1 MSCYTLSS
9 LFIILSKVVLIFNS
23 KVLLMLD
30 AIFREYDIRGKVGS
44 EFLLN
49 DVYAF
54 SRALAYYFV
63 QEMPNIKTVAV
74 GMDGRTSSEPIKN
87 ELVRGFLESGL
98 NVVFVGVCPTPVLY
112 FASFELSVDAA
123 VMITASHNPKEYNGI
138 KLVLNKKTLWGKQI
152 QEIRQLFKA
161 SKKVN
166 STHRGTLQEYPL
178 VDSYI
183 NWLVAHFA
191 DLKNSDL
198 SAVVDCGNGTG
209 GIVMV
214 PLVQRM
220 GWKNVQLL
228 YEEVDGDYPN
238 HEADP
243 VVEKNMADVK
253 KILSTTNVSM
263 GAGLDGDCDRMAAMT
278 KSGFLIPGDQL
289 LAVFAQEVLKDFPGR
304 AVVFD
309 VKCSQGLIE
318 LLEQWHAQP
327 CISPAGHAIIK
338 GQMAKHDA
346 VLAGE
351 LSCHFFFHDKYF
363 GYDDGIYALLR
374 LFEIVQNTGKSLD
387 ELISIFPKK
396 FSSPEIRL
404 SCLESQKKEII
415 ESIAHAYKQNADA
428 QLITID
434 GVRVT
439 LPYGW
444 AIVRASNTQPVLSMR
459 FESDSPEGLLRIK
472 RDFIRLLRNY
482 FDTTVLHKELD
493 VKL

>member
-1 MSCYTLSS
+1 MLQ
-9 LFIILSKVVLIFNS
+9 FNS
-23 KVLLMLD
+23 KVLVMLD
-30 AIFREYDIRGKVGS
+30 TIFREYDIRGKVGS
-44 EFLLN
+44 EFLLD
-49 DVYAF
+49 DVYTF

-63 QEMPNIKTVAV
+63 REMPQIKTVAV

-87 ELVRGFLESGL
+87 ELVKGFLESGL
-98 NVVFVGVCPTPVLY
+98 NVTFIGVCPTPVLY
-112 FASFELSVDAA
+112 FASFELSADAA

-138 KLVLNKKTLWGKQI
+138 KLVLNKKTIWGKQI
-152 QEIRQLFKA
+152 QEIRELFKA
-161 SKKVN
+161 GKKVDAAQ
-166 STHRGTLQEYPL
+166 SGTLQEYLL

-183 NWLVAHFA
+183 NWLANHFNH
-191 DLKNSDL
+191 LKNSAL

-214 PLVQRM
+214 PLIQRM

-228 YEEVDGDYPN
+228 YEEVDGNYPN

-253 KILSTTNVSM
+253 KILATTNVSV
-263 GAGLDGDCDRMAAMT
+263 GIGLDGDCDRMAAMT
-278 KSGFLIPGDQL
+278 QSGFLVPGDQL

-318 LLEQWHAQP
+318 LLEQWNAKP

-338 GQMAKHDA
+338 GQMAQHNA

-351 LSCHFFFHDKYF
+351 LSCHFFFHDRYF
-363 GYDDGIYALLR
+363 GYDDGIYAMMR
-374 LFEIVQNTGKSLD
+374 LFEILQNTGSTL
-387 ELISIFPKK
+387 EQLVEIFPKK
-396 FSSPEIRL
+396 YTSAEIRL
-404 SCLESQKKEII
+404 ACKEDQKKEII
-415 ESIAHAYKQNADA
+415 ETITQEWKKNPEA

-459 FESDSPEGLLRIK
+459 FESSSLEGLLRIK
-472 RDFIRLLRNY
+472 NDFIRLLSNY
-482 FDTTVLHKELD
+482 FDTTVVRKELD
-493 VKL
+493 VQS